1 MESEGVKKVVV
12 WLEEEIEKAKAN
24 VVSAKRARSKFGMY
38 EDCGESYNEDV
49 IAAEA
54 ALKELVRV
62 KNKAEELAKNLQNKE
77 NEH

>member
-1 MESEGVKKVVV
+1 MESEGVKKVVL
-12 WLEEEIEKAKAN
+12 WLEEEIEKAKAD

>member
-1 MESEGVKKVVV
+1 MESEGVKKVVL
-12 WLEEEIEKAKAN
+12 WLEEEIEKAKAD

-62 KNKAEELAKNLQNKE
+62 KNKTEELAKNLQNEE

>member
-24 VVSAKRARSKFGMY
+24 VVSAKRARSRFGMY

-62 KNKAEELAKNLQNKE
+62 KDKAEELAQNLQNEE

>member
-1 MESEGVKKVVV
+1 MESEGVKKVVL
-12 WLEEEIEKAKAN
+12 WLEEEIEKAKAD
-24 VVSAKRARSKFGMY
+24 VVSAKRARSRFGMY

-62 KNKAEELAKNLQNKE
+62 KNKAEELAQNLQNKE

>member
-1 MESEGVKKVVV
+1 MESAGVKKVVL
-12 WLEEEIEKAKAN
+12 WLEEEIEKAEAN
-24 VVSAKRARSKFGMY
+24 VVSAKRARSRFGMY

-62 KNKAEELAKNLQNKE
+62 KNKTEELAQNLHNEEHE
-77 NEH
+77 N

>member
-1 MESEGVKKVVV
+1 MESEGVKKLLV
-12 WLEEEIEKAKAN
+12 WLEEEIEKAKAD
-24 VVSAKRARSKFGMY
+24 VVSTKRARSRFGMY

-54 ALKELVRV
+54 SLKELVRV
-62 KNKAEELAKNLQNKE
+62 KNKTEELAQNLENKE

>member
-1 MESEGVKKVVV
+1 K
-12 WLEEEIEKAKAN
+12 N
-24 VVSAKRARSKFGMY
+24 FGMY

-62 KNKAEELAKNLQNKE
+62 KNNTEELAKNLKNEE

>member
-1 MESEGVKKVVV
+1 MESAGVKKVVV

-24 VVSAKRARSKFGMY
+24 VVSAKRARSRFGMY

-54 ALKELVRV
+54 ALKELLRV
-62 KNKAEELAKNLQNKE
+62 KNKAEDLAQNLQNEE
-77 NEH
+77 NGR

>member
-1 MESEGVKKVVV
+1 MESEGVKKVVL
-12 WLEEEIEKAKAN
+12 WLEEEIEKAKAD
-24 VVSAKRARSKFGMY
+24 VVYAKRARSRFGMY
-38 EDCGESYNEDV
+38 DDCGESYNEDV

-62 KNKAEELAKNLQNKE
+62 KNKTEELAKNLQNEE

>member
-1 MESEGVKKVVV
+1 MESAGVKKVVV

-24 VVSAKRARSKFGMY
+24 VVSAKRARSRFGMY

-49 IAAEA
+49 IAEEA

-62 KNKAEELAKNLQNKE
+62 KKHTEELAEKLQNKE
-77 NEH
+77 NGR

>member
-1 MESEGVKKVVV
+1 MESEGVKKVVL
-12 WLEEEIEKAKAN
+12 WLEEEIEKAKAD
-24 VVSAKRARSKFGMY
+24 VVSAKRARSRFGMY
-38 EDCGESYNEDV
+38 DDCGESYNEDV

-62 KNKAEELAKNLQNKE
+62 KNKTEELAKNLQNEE

>member
-1 MESEGVKKVVV
+1 MKSVGFKKVVE

-49 IAAEA
+49 ITAEA
-54 ALKELVRV
+54 VLKELVRV
-62 KNKAEELAKNLQNKE
+62 KNKTEELAQNLQNE
-77 NEH
+77 EHEH

>member
-1 MESEGVKKVVV
+1 MESAGVKKVVL

-24 VVSAKRARSKFGMY
+24 IVSAKRARSRFGMY

-62 KNKAEELAKNLQNKE
+62 KNKTEELAQNLQNEE

>member
-24 VVSAKRARSKFGMY
+24 VVSAKRARSRFGMY

-49 IAAEA
+49 IAAKA

-62 KNKAEELAKNLQNKE
+62 KDKAEELAQNLQNEE